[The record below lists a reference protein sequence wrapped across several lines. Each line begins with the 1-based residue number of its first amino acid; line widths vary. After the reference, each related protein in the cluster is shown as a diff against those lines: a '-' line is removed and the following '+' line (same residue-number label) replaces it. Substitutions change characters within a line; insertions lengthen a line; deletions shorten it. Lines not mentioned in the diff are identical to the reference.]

1 MQDQLPSWLPL
12 TLGLIFVG
20 ATALRSVMLRVHD
33 GINPY
38 AIDHSRPLELFLQR
52 IFVAS
57 TTTLLLFFMALALS
71 LEIIVLLE
79 TGPAPYVVQIIG
91 FALMV
96 IAIGWTSYSQL
107 SMGSSW
113 RIGVPTVGAPTLF
126 KTHGPFQLSRNPIFL
141 GMLTFLVG
149 TALWL
154 PNELTVAVLVA
165 SYIAIEIQIRIEEAF
180 LEGAHGEEYRRYQ
193 RRVRRWL

>member
-20 ATALRSVMLRVHD
+20 ATAIRSVMLRVRD

-38 AIDHSRPLELFLQR
+38 VIDHSRPLELFLQR

-57 TTTLLLFFMALALS
+57 TTTLLLFFVALALS
-71 LEIIVLLE
+71 WEIRLLLE
-79 TGPAPYVVQIIG
+79 TGPVPLVVQIIG
-91 FALMV
+91 FALML
-96 IAIGWTSYSQL
+96 IAIAWTTYAQL
-107 SMGSSW
+107 SMGASW
-113 RIGVPTVGAPTLF
+113 RIGVPTVGAPPLL

-141 GMLTFLVG
+141 GMLTFLIG
-149 TALWL
+149 TTLWL

-180 LEGAHGEEYRRYQ
+180 LESAHGEEYQSYR